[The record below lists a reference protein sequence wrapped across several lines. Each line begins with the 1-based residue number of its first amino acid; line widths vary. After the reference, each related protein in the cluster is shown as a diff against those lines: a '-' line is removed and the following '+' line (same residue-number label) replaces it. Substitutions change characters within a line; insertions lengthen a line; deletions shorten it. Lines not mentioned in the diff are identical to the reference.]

1 MSGRQ
6 QRAKQRRSLWKAE
19 VVEPGQSKSGL
30 YDSLTP
36 EERIA
41 ALARLNER
49 VWNAVGLS
57 QPDSSERK
65 QWPGQVFEIRKRG

>member
-1 MSGRQ
+1 MSGRE
-6 QRAKQRRSLWKAE
+6 QRAEQRRSLWKAE
-19 VVEPGQSKSGL
+19 VVDPGQSKGGL

-57 QPDSSERK
+57 PPDSSDRH
-65 QWPGQVFEIRKRG
+65 QWPGQVFEIRPRG